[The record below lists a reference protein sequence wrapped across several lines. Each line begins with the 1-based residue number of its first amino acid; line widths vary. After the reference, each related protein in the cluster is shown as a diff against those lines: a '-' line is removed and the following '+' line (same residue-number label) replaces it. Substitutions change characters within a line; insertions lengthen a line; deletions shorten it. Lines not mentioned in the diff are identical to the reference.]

1 MIGPSGACLDCEAP
15 WRHRHFSWPNE
26 TDSLYPSLT
35 VLDIFSA
42 DAAYT
47 RDQIQI
53 TKTKPVSSSLYL
65 LRKNAVF
72 LYTFCIAEKGFMNA
86 LFVVEK
92 SE

>member
-1 MIGPSGACLDCEAP
+1 M
-15 WRHRHFSWPNE
+15 
-26 TDSLYPSLT
+26 
-35 VLDIFSA
+35 LDIFWA

-53 TKTKPVSSSLYL
+53 TKTKPVSASLYL

-72 LYTFCIAEKGFMNA
+72 LYTLCIAEKGSMNA
-86 LFVVEK
+86 LFMVEK